1 MGIQGTSLQKLCSV
15 QPTVCHAPTMSAM
28 SLCSILGFP
37 VIRGTTR
44 ANHGM
49 SAPRKHDKERLCT
62 LTSPVGAQGLLGFSL
77 PPIDFVSDQSE
88 SGAFCYKSPP
98 LCSRGELLSS
108 APPAQPVCDPS
119 GVTGVVSQQAGFH
132 LPHHTSLVIEPQRA
146 PAREPDLD
154 LSLQS
159 PQAPSVTLGKS
170 PVSL

>member
-1 MGIQGTSLQKLCSV
+1 
-15 QPTVCHAPTMSAM
+15 MSAM

-62 LTSPVGAQGLLGFSL
+62 LTSPVGAQGLLGF
-77 PPIDFVSDQSE
+77 F
-88 SGAFCYKSPP
+88 PP
-98 LCSRGELLSS
+98 LTLFLTKVNQGHSAKSHPCVPGESSRRQPSS

-119 GVTGVVSQQAGFH
+119 GVTGVVSQQAGSH
-132 LPHHTSLVIEPQRA
+132 LPHHISLVIEPQRA
-146 PAREPDLD
+146 PARESDLD

-159 PQAPSVTLGKS
+159 LQTPSVTLGKS